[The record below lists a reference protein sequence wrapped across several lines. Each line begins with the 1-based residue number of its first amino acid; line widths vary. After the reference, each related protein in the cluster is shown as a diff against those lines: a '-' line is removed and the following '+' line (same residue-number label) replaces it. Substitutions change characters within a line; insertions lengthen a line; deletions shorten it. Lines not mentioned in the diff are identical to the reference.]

1 MGNPVT
7 LGLWLVGLHCC
18 FEPNLM
24 KLFCMV
30 RVNGYSYI
38 IICVYCYQFG
48 HTLQQL
54 LTTVEYSEV
63 SGQSNIELDSQLVPA
78 ALMGMWLMRPDTLK
92 SVSCHYNTNESL
104 PDSQINSLI
113 AGIISSFKLPQCI
126 IPSMIIC
133 VWYGLHTHQQ
143 VKSWNSTVRLC
154 LELVL
159 HLLGHAIAHTI
170 WYWTDFNVT
179 CNSVCAS
186 SIVMPSAS
194 AFTYFITSIEH
205 RLYYC

>member
-1 MGNPVT
+1 
-7 LGLWLVGLHCC
+7 
-18 FEPNLM
+18 M

-133 VWYGLHTHQQ
+133 VLYGLHTHQQ

-170 WYWTDFNVT
+170 
-179 CNSVCAS
+179 
-186 SIVMPSAS
+186 
-194 AFTYFITSIEH
+194 
-205 RLYYC
+205 